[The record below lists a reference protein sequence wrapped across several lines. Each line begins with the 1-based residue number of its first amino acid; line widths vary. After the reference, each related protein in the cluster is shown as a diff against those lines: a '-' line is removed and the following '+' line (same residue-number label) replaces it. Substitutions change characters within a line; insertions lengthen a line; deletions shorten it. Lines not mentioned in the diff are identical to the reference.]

1 MFRVDPA
8 FESTSIVAHIR
19 GAQEADYP
27 FLEITHNRPVWI
39 LQAAIAGTA
48 AGCESTRRYM
58 FEDLRDVLDIA
69 SSGTWSSRQIYV
81 LLPEYMSTG
90 RRMTSSLVTE
100 IWECL
105 QSKTGRRYHQIITEA
120 GVQII
125 GPGGSKSKRPKGSLR
140 VWFG

>member
-8 FESTSIVAHIR
+8 FETTSIVAHIR

-27 FLEITHNRPVWI
+27 FLEITQNRPVWI
-39 LQAAIAGTA
+39 LQVALAATLADCGRI
-48 AGCESTRRYM
+48 RRYM
-58 FEDLRDVLDIA
+58 FEDLKDVLDVA
-69 SSGTWSSRQIYV
+69 SSPTWSSRQIYV
-81 LLPEYMSTG
+81 LLPESMSKG

-105 QSKTGRRYHQIITEA
+105 ESKAGRLYHQIITEA

-125 GPGGSKSKRPKGSLR
+125 GAGGSKSRRPKGSLC
-140 VWFG
+140 VWLG